1 MKTTTF
7 TWGWESHP
15 RQTDPKQTR
24 QHMARLMRSWRRA
37 KSNLGRPI
45 NKVTLL
51 ERTSTCRVYQVINTP
66 SGEKATFSIR
76 TMQVCT
82 QSSANMPK

>member
-66 SGEKATFSIR
+66 SGEKATFSIQ
-76 TMQVCT
+76 TMQACT
-82 QSSANMPK
+82 RSSANMPK